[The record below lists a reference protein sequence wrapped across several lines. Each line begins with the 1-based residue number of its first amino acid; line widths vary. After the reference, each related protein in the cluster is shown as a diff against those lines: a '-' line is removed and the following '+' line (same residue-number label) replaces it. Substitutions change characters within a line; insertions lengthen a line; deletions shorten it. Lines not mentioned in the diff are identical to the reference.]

1 MEKHFT
7 FPIFECFGFSQDRLY
22 SRSHTGIDMSWW
34 NDKNTPLLA
43 VKSGTIVWS
52 AYTEYGGNVIA
63 LEFPYDNTHKQW
75 CLYQHCRDLV
85 KTRKVKQGDV
95 IGNMGNTGHSI
106 GHHLHFTLC
115 EPVELNKEF
124 SYQYAINHT
133 IDPYPHILFRLKG
146 LDYKLND
153 KPHAK
158 GSGSVDLKKIVEFT
172 NDEETESIEQLRL
185 ENAELKA
192 KLKEINKLSA

>member
-7 FPIFECFGFSQDRLY
+7 FPVFECFGFGKKFS
-22 SRSHTGIDMSWW
+22 SSHGGVDLSWF
-34 NDKNTPLLA
+34 NDPNTPLYA
-43 VKSGTIVWS
+43 VKSGNIVWS
-52 AYTEYGGNVIA
+52 QYTQYGGNVIA
-63 LEFPYDNTHKQW
+63 LEMPYDETHKQW
-75 CLYQHCRDLV
+75 CLYQHCKDLV

-95 IGNMGNTGHSI
+95 IGNMGNTGQSY
-106 GHHLHFTLC
+106 GNHLHFTLC
-115 EPVELNKEF
+115 EPVDKNQTF
-124 SYQYAINHT
+124 DYQYAINHV

-185 ENAELKA
+185 EIAELKA